1 MNLYEKLNR
10 LDDKLVESKRVIKKK
25 KLTEGVFNKYEINGK
40 EVTWPEYFEYNMET
54 NDYLNT
60 EDRILMLPFKISL
73 SFEMSTPL

>member
-1 MNLYEKLNR
+1 MDCASFPPTISGFFFFLIPQLHILVICREMR
-10 LDDKLVESKRVIKKK
+10 LRI
-25 KLTEGVFNKYEINGK
+25 
-40 EVTWPEYFEYNMET
+40 MET